1 MAARKIQVLAFVG
14 APAAGK
20 TKAATIAA
28 ELGIPVVTMGDEVR
42 KELRKRGLPQN
53 DTNTGRVATELR
65 AIEGLDAIAKR
76 CVPRI
81 NAIATEVVLVDGIRG
96 IAEVETFKKEFGDEF
111 LLVNIEAPLE
121 VRYERIKS
129 RGREDDLL
137 SLEEFKKRE
146 AREKGWGMGDAMKI
160 AARIIKNESTID
172 EFKEELKEF
181 LQQYKHTQ
189 K

>member
-1 MAARKIQVLAFVG
+1 M
-14 APAAGK
+14 
-20 TKAATIAA
+20 
-28 ELGIPVVTMGDEVR
+28 
-42 KELRKRGLPQN
+42 
-53 DTNTGRVATELR
+53 
-65 AIEGLDAIAKR
+65 
-76 CVPRI
+76 
-81 NAIATEVVLVDGIRG
+81 DGIRG

-160 AARIIKNESTID
+160 AARIIKNENTID